1 MKIPSRGGFVA
12 LVLCAS
18 AAVSVTPALAAEQ
31 AGGTAPDRTG
41 TTTTD
46 GTATDGTATGGAAT
60 GGAATGGAATGGA
73 ATGGAATG
81 GAATGGAATG
91 GATMGGTAAGDLST
105 GSGGEPRVP
114 LIVPLESM
122 ETSLPLDA
130 PAVGGSFPAL
140 PVKPPTRQDMTPEM
154 TRDGGVEPRATIPPL
169 RTQGTPSAFVEAP
182 VPTLQERGG
191 RSAARIETPQ
201 APLDTSGP
209 EASLGLPIGA
219 PSTDRSGTPGLPE
232 LKAPDASV
240 TSPAAKGEP
249 HADVGV
255 TQKDEEQRLPVG
267 PAMRTASEVLPAA
280 GKAVRD
286 TRKDLDLQ
294 RR

>member
-12 LVLCAS
+12 LALCAS

-46 GTATDGTATGGAAT
+46 GAAMDGAATDGAAT
-60 GGAATGGAATGGA
+60 D
-73 ATGGAATG
+73 
-81 GAATGGAATG
+81 

-169 RTQGTPSAFVEAP
+169 RTQGAPSAFVEAP

-201 APLDTSGP
+201 APLGTSGP
-209 EASLGLPIGA
+209 EASLGLPMGA

-249 HADVGV
+249 QAYVGV

-267 PAMRTASEVLPAA
+267 PAMRTGSKVLPAA

-286 TRKDLDLQ
+286 TRKDLGLQ